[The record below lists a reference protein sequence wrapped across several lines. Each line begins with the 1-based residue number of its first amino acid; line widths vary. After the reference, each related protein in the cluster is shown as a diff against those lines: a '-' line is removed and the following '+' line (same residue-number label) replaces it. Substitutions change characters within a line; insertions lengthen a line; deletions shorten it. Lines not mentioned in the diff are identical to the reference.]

1 MAFNQ
6 IRMKRFLFCISIVM
20 GLLIPLNSIANDTIK
35 AQKHKYK
42 KSIQLYYQAGKV
54 LQTNEFVK
62 GQNASNQVIDY
73 YQAVSLQYSIETDG
87 NKLWQQNYLYPTW
100 GFGFYTAN
108 FFNKKELGTPSAIYG
123 FFRAPFYRFKKW
135 SINYDVGFGLT
146 YNWERYDQIDNP
158 FQYAIGSS
166 KTVFIDAGLGLEIYL
181 GKHLSLLPA
190 FSFTHF
196 SNGATRVPNLGINL
210 FSPRVG
216 LKYIFKERPE
226 FIKTDIPKY
235 NREWEYIALLN
246 YASKQ
251 LAFDTTQ
258 VEGNE
263 GYVAETYN
271 ILTFSTGVNRQIS
284 RKVKLGLGIDIGFD
298 GAWNSYINYKNG
310 IIERKNVAN
319 ASKLNFGI
327 YGAFELVIHK
337 LSVIAQPGWY
347 VYRSEWG
354 VPEKSLVTGDI
365 PPRRK
370 SEGSYQRLGIKYN
383 IFDNLFAGINI
394 RAYDFGIADYIEWNV
409 CYRIK
414 WR

>member
-1 MAFNQ
+1 MIN
-6 IRMKRFLFCISIVM
+6 RFTYFLVFICLVNI
-20 GLLIPLNSIANDTIK
+20 NANANDTTTLKIK
-35 AQKHKYK
+35 YR
-42 KSIQLYYQAGKV
+42 KSVNLYYQAGKV
-54 LQTNEFVK
+54 LPTNDFVK
-62 GQNASNQVIDY
+62 GQNASNQIIDY
-73 YQAVSLQYSIETDG
+73 YQAFSVQYGVETDG
-87 NKLWQQNYLYPTW
+87 SKIWQQNYSYPTW

-108 FFNKKELGTPSAIYG
+108 FFNKTELGTPSALYG
-123 FFRAPFYRFKKW
+123 FFRAPFYRFNKW

-146 YNWERYDQIDNP
+146 YNWNKYDQIDNP

-166 KTVFIDAGLGLEIYL
+166 KTVFIDVGFGLEFYL
-181 GKHLSLLPA
+181 GKHFCLLPA

-196 SNGATRVPNLGINL
+196 SNGATRVPNMGINL
-210 FSPRVG
+210 FSPRIG
-216 LKYIFKERPE
+216 LKYIFNERPK
-226 FIKTDIPKY
+226 FIVKDIPKY
-235 NREWEYIALLN
+235 NSEWEYIALLT

-263 GYVAETYN
+263 GYMAETYN
-271 ILTFSTGVNRQIS
+271 IVTFSTGINRQIS
-284 RKVKLGLGIDIGFD
+284 RKVKFGLGMDFGYD
-298 GAWNSYINYKNG
+298 GAWNSYISYKNG
-310 IIERKNVAN
+310 VTESRNVEN
-319 ASKLNFGI
+319 ASKFNLGI

-347 VYRSEWG
+347 VYRSEWN
-354 VPEKSLVTGDI
+354 VPDKDLSTGDI

-370 SEGSYQRLGIKYN
+370 SEGSYQRLGIKYH

-409 CYRIK
+409 GYRIK